1 MTEYS
6 VRRSRR
12 ARHAR
17 INVGPDGVE
26 VVVPERFPLSRVEPF
41 VAEKRPWI
49 ERTLRR
55 YRRSAEV
62 HPPARLEDGGQLPF
76 LGERLDL
83 RVRVEPGRQRAH
95 VARRGDELRVAL
107 GPVHDLREEL
117 EAWLRRRARAEVE
130 PRLKAATR
138 RAGVRYRGLQIRGQR
153 TRWASCS
160 SSGAM
165 SFNWRLLLA
174 PAGDPRLRDRA
185 RGGPPERAR
194 PLPALL
200 AAAGQPLPG
209 LPHPRALAARPRAH
223 AAPLSPTPSERS
235 GPPGRRRP
243 AVQAASTARLPPE
256 SGPPLIIVVLSR
268 SIACLSGSTSARP
281 STAVGRAD
289 EE

>member
-1 MTEYS
+1 VTEYS

-17 INVGPDGVE
+17 INVSADGVE

-55 YRRSAEV
+55 YRASAEAN
-62 HPPARLEDGGQLPF
+62 PPPRLEDGGELPY
-76 LGERLDL
+76 LGERLAL
-83 RVRVEPGRQRAH
+83 RVRVEPGRVRAH
-95 VARRGDELRVAL
+95 VARRRDELRVAL
-107 GPVHDLREEL
+107 GPGHDLREEL

-130 PRLKAATR
+130 PRLRAATR

-174 PAGDPRLRDRA
+174 PAEILDYVVEHEVAHLSVHDHSDRFW
-185 RGGPPERAR
+185 G
-194 PLPALL
+194 LL
-200 AAAGQPLPG
+200 A
-209 LPHPRALAARPRAH
+209 
-223 AAPLSPTPSERS
+223 
-235 GPPGRRRP
+235 RRRP
-243 AVQAASTARLPPE
+243 DYRVHERWLRDHGHTLRL
-256 SGPPLIIVVLSR
+256 
-268 SIACLSGSTSARP
+268 
-281 STAVGRAD
+281 
-289 EE
+289 